1 MDSETDLGT
10 EQNNSEDGTAV
21 IDNSVEMEIQ
31 DANNLE
37 SDTSYQKRM
46 EISY

>member
-10 EQNNSEDGTAV
+10 EQNNAEDGTAV
-21 IDNSVEMEIQ
+21 IDNSVEMEIP

-37 SDTSYQKRM
+37 SDTSHQKRM